1 MGYASSPGFMI
12 DSRLPP
18 TRLIHG
24 RERPPVVI
32 REPVRPARGR
42 ALQVCWA
49 FVRLALVLGRLKLAK
64 RLTPRRV
71 GVELRLMLEAL
82 GGLWPRAG
90 HLLSLRIDIFSPE
103 VCEELA
109 RLQARSTGF
118 PGVDARRVIE
128 EDLGGPLD
136 RYFDEFDEVP
146 FAVTPIAQVHRARL
160 RQERRYVAVKVRQP
174 HVDAVF
180 ARDLAH
186 IRRIVRLIRWLRI
199 RPHLLWDFAFDELRE
214 QTTQELN
221 FQYEASAIRRMRR
234 ALRGQK
240 MKAPAVFRR
249 YSARRV
255 LVTEFIHAALMADV
269 VAVGIR
275 DADRRDAWL
284 HENGIELRRVAR
296 RLIFSVYRQIL
307 EQNLYHGDLNPWH
320 IVLLRDNRL
329 ALIEFTATT
338 FTEREYLEK
347 FRLFLKALAVRDYAK
362 AADLS
367 FMLCAVLPNIDT
379 EEVKE
384 ELVRALRGWATRT
397 LVRELPYREKSLDAA
412 FIEVVRILVRHR
424 CTMGWG
430 WLRIRRTIM
439 TLDLSLE
446 HCYPDANYT
455 RILQQ
460 YFAKAEAR
468 AINALAGPHTLRRAL
483 GSYLT
488 ALDIQDRVN
497 EYTMFQGALV
507 RRHAQVFK
515 GATNKAAAVFAAIV
529 GELALLLLIAAA
541 LAVIVFA
548 DQRYPGAIERSLGPQ
563 LTALARRV
571 PHLDGA
577 VWAGVFA
584 VVGYAGWSLLGLRR
598 RLKQKDVRPHERVAA
613 V

>member
-1 MGYASSPGFMI
+1 MI
-12 DSRLPP
+12 DPLLTP
-18 TRLIHG
+18 TRLLHR
-24 RERPPVVI
+24 RERASVI
-32 REPVRPARGR
+32 VRDPVRPSRGR
-42 ALQVCWA
+42 GLQVCWA
-49 FVRLALVLGRLKLAK
+49 VLRLALVLAALKLTR
-64 RLTPRRV
+64 RLTPRRA
-71 GVELRLMLEAL
+71 GVELRKALEDL
-82 GGLWPRAG
+82 GGLWVRAG

-109 RLQARSTGF
+109 RLQAKSFGF
-118 PGVDARRVIE
+118 PAAEARRVLE
-128 EDLGGPLD
+128 EDLGAPVD
-136 RYFDEFDEVP
+136 RYFDEFDDVP

-160 RQERRYVAVKVRQP
+160 RQEQRYVAVKIRQP
-174 HVDAVF
+174 HVAAVF
-180 ARDLAH
+180 ERDLGH
-186 IRRIVRLIRWLRI
+186 IRRIVTLIRWLRI
-199 RPHLLWDFAFDELRE
+199 RPHLLWDFAFDELKE
-214 QTTQELN
+214 QTAQELN

-240 MKAPAVFRR
+240 IDLPALFRR
-249 YSARRV
+249 YCTHRV

-269 VAVGIR
+269 IALGET
-275 DADRRDAWL
+275 DPERRAEWL
-284 HENGIELRRVAR
+284 TENAIEPRRVAR

-307 EQNLYHGDLNPWH
+307 ERNLYHGDLNPSH
-320 IVLLRDNRL
+320 IVLLRQNRI

-347 FRLFLKALAVRDYAK
+347 FRLFMKALALRDYAK

-397 LVRELPYREKSLDAA
+397 LVRELPYREKSLDSA

-424 CTMGWG
+424 CTMEWG
-430 WLRIRRTIM
+430 WLRIRRALM

-446 HCYPDANYT
+446 HLYPDANYT

-468 AINALAGPHTLRRAL
+468 SINALVGPQTVRRAL

-515 GATNKAAAVFAAIV
+515 GATNKAAAVFATIV
-529 GELALLLLIAAA
+529 GEIALLLLITAA
-541 LAVIVFA
+541 LATMVFA
-548 DQRYPGAIERSLGPQ
+548 EQRYPGVLEKALGPQ

-577 VWAGVFA
+577 VWSGVF
-584 VVGYAGWSLLGLRR
+584 VVLGYAGWSLFALRR
-598 RLKQKDVRPHERVAA
+598 RLQQKDVRPHERVAA